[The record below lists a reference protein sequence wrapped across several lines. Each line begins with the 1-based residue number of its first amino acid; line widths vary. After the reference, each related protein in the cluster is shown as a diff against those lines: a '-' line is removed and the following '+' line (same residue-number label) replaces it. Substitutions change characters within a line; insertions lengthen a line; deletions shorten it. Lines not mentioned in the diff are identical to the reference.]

1 MASTP
6 PLRIWLCSALL
17 AVSVVALLALQRHAP
32 WLEPKPEPVIS
43 KHTQRFLAS
52 AYGDETPIRVLGLG
66 SSLLW
71 AATPPATMDEIAL
84 LSGISWMRMTKPG
97 TGLGALQ
104 ASLMPI
110 ESKPPNVLVI
120 EENLLFADSTAT
132 DQLRDDL
139 SLLMRNAAY
148 KVTAQARFAP
158 QRAYVEL
165 ADQKEPLPYEEF
177 PQDQKKQLVLK
188 NANNLQ
194 TIFSH
199 GAINL
204 ALTDRLRR
212 LSQRGIRIIILEL
225 RRSESVEQVIAPQKK
240 RWQEQLRRALPPGPL
255 VNYIASPHFS
265 QQDLYFD
272 GSHMN
277 AAGARLFAPWWA
289 AQLQQLRDGR

>member
-52 AYGDETPIRVLGLG
+52 AYADETPIRVLGLG

-84 LSGISWMRMTKPG
+84 LPGISWMRMTKPG

-104 ASLMPI
+104 ACLMPI

-225 RRSESVEQVIAPQKK
+225 RRSDSVEQVIAPQKK

>member
-1 MASTP
+1 MAP
-6 PLRIWLCSALL
+6 LLPLRIWPYSALL
-17 AVSVVALLALQRHAP
+17 AMSVVALLALQRHAP
-32 WLEPKPEPVIS
+32 WLESKPEPAITR
-43 KHTQRFLAS
+43 HTQRFLAS
-52 AYGDETPIRVLGLG
+52 AYGGETPIRVLGLG

-84 LSGISWMRMTKPG
+84 LPGISWMRMTKSG

-104 ASLMPI
+104 ASLIPI
-110 ESKPPNVLVI
+110 ESNPPNVLII
-120 EENLLFADSTAT
+120 EENLLFADNTVT

-139 SLLMRNAAY
+139 HLLLRNVAY

-177 PQDQKKQLVLK
+177 PQETKKQLVLR

-199 GAINL
+199 GTINL
-204 ALTDRLRR
+204 ALTDRLRH
-212 LSQRGIRIIILEL
+212 LSQRGMHIIVLEL
-225 RRSESVEQVIAPQKK
+225 RRSELVEQVIAPQKK
-240 RWQEQLRRALPPGPL
+240 RWQEQLRRALPPGPQ

-265 QQDLYFD
+265 LQDLYFD

-289 AQLQQLRDGR
+289 AQLQQLRDGH

>member
-6 PLRIWLCSALL
+6 PLRIWLYSALL
-17 AVSVVALLALQRHAP
+17 AVSAVALLALQRHAP
-32 WLEPKPEPVIS
+32 WLEPKPEQVITG
-43 KHTQRFLAS
+43 HTQRFLAS
-52 AYGDETPIRVLGLG
+52 AYGGETPIRVLGLG

-71 AATPPATMDEIAL
+71 AATPPATMDDIAL
-84 LSGISWMRMTKPG
+84 LPGLSWMRMTKTG

-104 ASLMPI
+104 ASLTPV

-148 KVTAQARFAP
+148 KVTAQARFTP
-158 QRAYVEL
+158 PRAYVEL
-165 ADQKEPLPYEEF
+165 EDQKEPLPYEEF
-177 PQDQKKQLVLK
+177 PQDKKKQLILK

-225 RRSESVEQVIAPQKK
+225 RRSELVEQVIAPQKK

-289 AQLQQLRDGR
+289 AQLQQLRDER

>member
-17 AVSVVALLALQRHAP
+17 AVSVLALLALQRHAP
-32 WLEPKPEPVIS
+32 WLTHKPEPVIT
-43 KHTQRFLAS
+43 KHTQGFLAS
-52 AYGDETPIRVLGLG
+52 AYGSETPIRVLALG

-84 LSGISWMRMTKPG
+84 LPGISWMRMTKSG
-97 TGLGALQ
+97 IGLGTLQ
-104 ASLMPI
+104 ASLAPI
-110 ESKPPNVLVI
+110 ESKPPNVVVI
-120 EENLLFADSTAT
+120 EENLLFTDSTVT

-139 SLLMRNAAY
+139 FLLMRNVAY
-148 KVTAQARFAP
+148 KVTAQAHFAP

-165 ADQKEPLPYEEF
+165 ADQKEPLPYAELPREI
-177 PQDQKKQLVLK
+177 KKQLVLK
-188 NANNLQ
+188 NANRLK

-199 GAINL
+199 ATINL
-204 ALTDRLRR
+204 ALTDRLQR
-212 LSQRGIRIIILEL
+212 LSQRGIRIIVLEL
-225 RRSESVEQVIAPQKK
+225 RRSEWVEQVIAPQKK
-240 RWQEQLRRALPPGPL
+240 RWQEQLRQALPPGPQ

-265 QQDLYFD
+265 SPDLYFD

-277 AAGARLFAPWWA
+277 VGGARLFATWWG

>member
-1 MASTP
+1 MAP
-6 PLRIWLCSALL
+6 LLPLRIWPYSALL
-17 AVSVVALLALQRHAP
+17 AMSVVALLALQRHAP
-32 WLEPKPEPVIS
+32 WLESKPEPAITR
-43 KHTQRFLAS
+43 HAQRFLAS
-52 AYGDETPIRVLGLG
+52 AYGGETPIRVLGLG

-84 LSGISWMRMTKPG
+84 LPGISWMRMTKPG

>member
-84 LSGISWMRMTKPG
+84 LPGISWMRMTKPG

-148 KVTAQARFAP
+148 KVTAQARFVP

-225 RRSESVEQVIAPQKK
+225 RRSDSVEQVIAPQKK

-289 AQLQQLRDGR
+289 AQLQQLRDAR

>member
-6 PLRIWLCSALL
+6 PLRIWLYSALL

-32 WLEPKPEPVIS
+32 WLEPKPEPVIT

-52 AYGDETPIRVLGLG
+52 AYGGEMPIRVLGLG

-71 AATPPATMDEIAL
+71 AATPPSTMNEIAL
-84 LSGISWMRMTKPG
+84 LPGISWMRMTKPG
-97 TGLGALQ
+97 KGLGALQ

-110 ESKPPNVLVI
+110 ENKPPNVLVI
-120 EENLLFADSTAT
+120 EENLLFADSTVE

-139 SLLMRNAAY
+139 SLLMRNVAY
-148 KVTAQARFAP
+148 KVTEQAHFAP

-177 PQDQKKQLVLK
+177 PQEIKKQLVLK

-199 GAINL
+199 GTINL
-204 ALTDRLRR
+204 ALTDLLQR
-212 LSQRGIRIIILEL
+212 LSQRGIHIIVLEL
-225 RRSESVEQVIAPQKK
+225 RRSELVEQVIAPQKK
-240 RWQEQLRRALPPGPL
+240 RWQEQLRLALPPGPQVSYL
-255 VNYIASPHFS
+255 ASPQLS
-265 QQDLYFD
+265 PQELYFD

-277 AAGARLFAPWWA
+277 AAGARLFAPWWQ
-289 AQLQQLRDGR
+289 AQLQQLRDER

>member
-1 MASTP
+1 M
-6 PLRIWLCSALL
+6 
-17 AVSVVALLALQRHAP
+17 VALLALQRHAP

-84 LSGISWMRMTKPG
+84 LPGISWMRMTKPG

-225 RRSESVEQVIAPQKK
+225 RRSDSVEQVIAPQKK
-240 RWQEQLRRALPPGPL
+240 RWQEQFRQAHPPGPL